1 MVETDPTRPPFVFKD
16 LNDDSLIDIEVTIN
30 DAWGGKDKGI
40 KVMVLTGEEPTAKPE
55 IKLGKSSPNGAL
67 TLH

>member
-1 MVETDPTRPPFVFKD
+1 MVETDPARPPFVFKNI
-16 LNDDSLIDIEVTIN
+16 NDNSLIDIEVTIN

-55 IKLGKSSPNGAL
+55 IKLGKSCPSCVL
-67 TLH
+67 SLR